1 MKATLCVFVA
11 LVAVTSAAPAFMGS
25 NRRAACTDNAWC
37 TTACKCD
44 SEGAGGDDCTAATKF
59 CAGVGAS
66 GVVTDACAH
75 TDGTTALTA
84 ACTCGASTVTKVGA
98 TTAKAAFFSPAPSPT
113 APGYCYL
120 SKASSSVAANTQ
132 ASVGT
137 CPKVT
142 AITGKILDAP
152 QTCGDTDSLNG
163 CASGRVCT
171 TSGECLPV
179 CTVTSA
185 GTPGS
190 ANGAACKCGSDFVD
204 VPANGFCGLKS
215 DGKGVA
221 LTKAACATAKAD
233 GGDDLS
239 GASDICNCG
248 TGAVKLTTATDK
260 YCLIATGGFTGTLL
274 TAPVCTTTS
283 AGTPGSANGAACKC
297 GSDFVDVP
305 ANGFCGLKS
314 DGKGVALTKAACA
327 TAKADGIDDN
337 SGASD
342 ICNCGTDAVKL
353 TTATDKYCLLSTG
366 GFTGTLYSTIQCA
379 GTAANQG
386 AGTHRVTAN
395 CMCGSTAIT
404 DAATTCKY
412 CLASANYVAVGDA
425 IAACSNDV
433 GTAAYNK
440 GPNKCKCGT
449 GVVGYGEYCGS
460 GLTPAINGPVAACSN
475 NDGTVL
481 NGATACACINSGTG
495 VATVTAAT
503 TGLCNAGVSSTKAA
517 CTSTDGSAANTAPC
531 TCGTATCTTGQKCTA
546 STNTCAT
553 PPAPAPSP
561 GTPAPPPSTN
571 T

>member
-44 SEGAGGDDCTAATKF
+44 SDGAGGDDCTAATKF

-84 ACTCGASTVTKVGA
+84 DCTCGASTVTKVGA
-98 TTAKAAFFSPAPSPT
+98 TSAKAAFFSPAPSPT
-113 APGYCYL
+113 NPGYCYL

-190 ANGAACKCGSDFVD
+190 ANAAKCACGSDLVE
-204 VPANGFCGLKS
+204 
-215 DGKGVA
+215 
-221 LTKAACATAKAD
+221 
-233 GGDDLS
+233 
-239 GASDICNCG
+239 
-248 TGAVKLTTATDK
+248 
-260 YCLIATGGFTGTLL
+260 
-274 TAPVCTTTS
+274 
-283 AGTPGSANGAACKC
+283 
-297 GSDFVDVP
+297 VP

-481 NGATACACINSGTG
+481 NGATACACINSASG
-495 VATVTAAT
+495 VAQVTAAT
-503 TGLCNAGVSSTKAA
+503 TGLCNAGQASTVDT
-517 CTSTDGSAANTAPC
+517 CSSTDGSTATTVPC
-531 TCGTATCTTGQKCTA
+531 TCGTATCTTGQSVLT
-546 STNTCAT
+546 
-553 PPAPAPSP
+553 
-561 GTPAPPPSTN
+561 APPPTPARPPPRPP
-571 T
+571 